1 MLSLAR
7 RRAPTRLLRRL
18 CSDAHAATPEETVT
32 ALDEH
37 IVGQQQA
44 KKAVAIALRDRWRR
58 QQLPEDLQQEIMPNN
73 ILMVGPTGVGK
84 TEIARRLARLSEAPF
99 VKVEATKYTEV
110 GIYGTDTEDMIKDLV
125 EVAIKQQIER
135 ARAREK
141 PLARERAEQR
151 VAALLLKAL
160 SENKEHANLT
170 REACLDAVRAG
181 TFDDEEVAV
190 ESRQSGPRNPL
201 EALFGGG
208 GGRGGGG
215 GGGGMP
221 PGLAEA
227 FGKAKS
233 GDGPPGMI
241 LGPFDGSIEF
251 SSDDGDGRE
260 PGKPMAVRDALPRLE
275 EEELDGAIDRDA
287 CVQAALTA
295 VQQQGIVFVDEIDK
309 VVKGKTMAMGG
320 IGGIKGEGVQKELL
334 ALLEG
339 TMVGTRHGLVSTA
352 HILFVCAGAFHQAK
366 PADLLPELQGR
377 LPVRVEL
384 KALVE
389 ADLER
394 ILKETKF
401 NLLMQQTKLLATEG
415 VELSFTADAVTEIA
429 RLAAQINSSVE
440 NIGARRLRTVLSKV
454 MERLHFGASKMAGQA
469 VVIDADY
476 VRNFGAGELA
486 NSVDVN
492 RYIL

>member
-18 CSDAHAATPEETVT
+18 CSDARAATPEETVNS
-32 ALDEH
+32 LDEH

-135 ARAREK
+135 ARAREATG
-141 PLARERAEQR
+141 ARARRAARRRAAAQGAGRAEGAR
-151 VAALLLKAL
+151 
-160 SENKEHANLT
+160 HLT

-215 GGGGMP
+215 GARHAARSRRGVWQS
-221 PGLAEA
+221 E
-227 FGKAKS
+227 
-233 GDGPPGMI
+233 I
-241 LGPFDGSIEF
+241 
-251 SSDDGDGRE
+251 GRR
-260 PGKPMAVRDALPRLE
+260 PAGHDPR
-275 EEELDGAIDRDA
+275 AIRR
-287 CVQAALTA
+287 QYR
-295 VQQQGIVFVDEIDK
+295 VFFRRRRRASRASRWRC
-309 VVKGKTMAMGG
+309 AMRCR
-320 IGGIKGEGVQKELL
+320 
-334 ALLEG
+334 A
-339 TMVGTRHGLVSTA
+339 
-352 HILFVCAGAFHQAK
+352 
-366 PADLLPELQGR
+366 
-377 LPVRVEL
+377 
-384 KALVE
+384 
-389 ADLER
+389 
-394 ILKETKF
+394 
-401 NLLMQQTKLLATEG
+401 
-415 VELSFTADAVTEIA
+415 
-429 RLAAQINSSVE
+429 
-440 NIGARRLRTVLSKV
+440 
-454 MERLHFGASKMAGQA
+454 
-469 VVIDADY
+469 
-476 VRNFGAGELA
+476 
-486 NSVDVN
+486 
-492 RYIL
+492 